1 MAVQIVNTYAFC
13 VKRISALFPGGA
25 SSPPPTNPALIGGSY
40 NGAAA
45 YEGEQVYVAA
55 SSLANAQAVL
65 VAQYAADLG
74 PVTGGAI
81 KTPGVLTTMTG
92 S

>member
-1 MAVQIVNTYAFC
+1 MAVQTVNTYAFC
-13 VKRISALFPGGA
+13 VKRLSAMGTPGVGTPTPG
-25 SSPPPTNPALIGGSY
+25 SPAI
-40 NGAAA
+40 AAGQ

-65 VAQYAADLG
+65 AAWYGTDLG